1 MSKTDFSKAISG
13 MMHDKAIVLESSN
26 PLEFFKY
33 DEYLELVLCIAYMTL
48 SKEKIIKKEIKN
60 EDKLGRLTKMVS
72 TKDIDLVF
80 DPSFNPGDMPH
91 VTHAEVWDNLWI
103 LDNIRDSIMHGQFT
117 VDFTNKCFN
126 IKNEME
132 KRGLEATVPFS
143 WFIKYTQN
151 DIFKKKIMDE
161 YTVSGF
167 FYDNSKKDKRHF
179 RIPEEIYNHIFYN
192 VHVSGNKFNVIGIE
206 KEVKELFRKYMDVEI
221 TAEDKVKYRRR
232 TLLYGNNYKE
242 NYLIS
247 FFKASDMVKEELE
260 KKYPNLKIEIHSVNR
275 KQKLVSKL
283 SRNLDRNYKN
293 YDLMFDELE
302 YFQSHRSDNLINA
315 LSNIISGLT
324 LVKEKG
330 LDLSQ
335 MDYRIFNFLI
345 EGKDSP
351 YTKDVDIYTQYRKN
365 LDILKILNLNAYAI
379 STLVINHEG
388 LYTDFFGEDNPINY
402 HIEVLKKEPLLKNL
416 IAQRTKIK
424 EYLEKRG
431 NLVDKEN
438 QIKCVKDKYK
448 DTVIPPEAQAIID
461 RINADIASLTPEIEA
476 KKDEIWYFTCERGNK
491 LRYNINDN
499 TRPVLVAIDDSILR
513 LEELHKEFL
522 NTKKDSRKEIT
533 KKIVEE
539 FNHYMVLQLSIKY
552 WVCDNMKDALVVI
565 RNSFSHI
572 ARMTFGGYRFFDR
585 VMLLNDY
592 ETEQNTV
599 KVEKPNEEHEFRTW
613 KRSGQII
620 AKYSDMVSI
629 LNQPLQDEI
638 SLKKTL

>member
-13 MMHDKAIVLESSN
+13 IMHDKAMILESSN

-60 EDKLGRLTKMVS
+60 EDKLGRLTKMVG

-80 DPSFNPGDMPH
+80 EDDFCDGELKFENP
-91 VTHAEVWDNLWI
+91 EVDDKLWI

-117 VDFTNKCFN
+117 VDFANKRFEIDN
-126 IKNEME
+126 TME
-132 KRGLEATVPFS
+132 KRHLKAKIPFS

-151 DIFKKKIMDE
+151 DIYKKKIMDE

-260 KKYPNLKIEIHSVNR
+260 KKYADLKIEIHSVNR

-293 YDLMFDELE
+293 YDLMFNELE

-335 MDYRIFNFLI
+335 MDYRTFSFLI

-351 YTKDVDIYTQYRKN
+351 YTKEVDIYTQYRKN
-365 LDILKILNLNAYAI
+365 LDILKILTLNAYAI
-379 STLVINHEG
+379 STLVINQEG

-416 IAQRTKIK
+416 IAHRTKIK

-438 QIKCVKDKYK
+438 QIKGVKDKYK

-461 RINADIASLTPEIEA
+461 RINVDIASLTPEIEA
-476 KKDEIWYFTCERGNK
+476 KKDEIWKVLSERGNK
-491 LRYNINDN
+491 LRFNVNDN

-513 LEELHKEFL
+513 LEELHEEFL
-522 NTKKDSRKEIT
+522 NTKKESRKEAT

-620 AKYSDMVSI
+620 ASYSDMVSI

>member
-13 MMHDKAIVLESSN
+13 IMHDKALILESSN

-60 EDKLGRLTKMVS
+60 EDKLGRLTKMVG

-80 DPSFNPGDMPH
+80 EDDFCDGELKFENPD
-91 VTHAEVWDNLWI
+91 VDDNLWI

-117 VDFTNKCFN
+117 VNFADKYFD

-132 KRGLEATVPFS
+132 KRHLEAKIPFS

-151 DIFKKKIMDE
+151 DIYKKKIMDE

-167 FYDNSKKDKRHF
+167 FYDDSKKDKKHF

-192 VHVSGNKFNVIGIE
+192 VHVSGNKFNVISIE
-206 KEVKELFRKYMDVEI
+206 KEIKELFRKYMDVEI

-242 NYLIS
+242 NYLIT
-247 FFKASDMVKEELE
+247 FFKASDMIKEELE
-260 KKYPNLKIEIHSVNR
+260 KKYPDLKIEIHSVNR

-302 YFQSHRSDNLINA
+302 YFQSHRSDNLINT

-324 LVKEKG
+324 LVREKG
-330 LDLSQ
+330 LDLSE
-335 MDYRIFNFLI
+335 MDYRTFNFLI

-351 YTKDVDIYTQYRKN
+351 YTKDVDIHTQYRKN
-365 LDILKILNLNAYAI
+365 LDILKILFLNAYAI
-379 STLVINHEG
+379 STLVINQEG

-416 IAQRTKIK
+416 IAHRTKVK
-424 EYLEKRG
+424 EYLDKLG
-431 NLVDKEN
+431 HKVDKN
-438 QIKCVKDKYK
+438 FQIADIEDKYK
-448 DTVIPPEAQAIID
+448 NTVIPPEAQAIID
-461 RINADIASLTPEIEA
+461 RINADSAKLDPEIEA
-476 KKDEIWYFTCERGNK
+476 KKDEIWKVLSERGNK
-491 LRYNINDN
+491 LRFNVNDN
-499 TRPVLVAIDDSILR
+499 TRPVLVAIDDSIIR

-522 NTKKDSRKEIT
+522 NTKKESRKEAT
-533 KKIVEE
+533 KKIIEE
-539 FNHYMVLQLSIKY
+539 FNHYIVLQLSIKY
-552 WVCDNMKDALVVI
+552 WACDNMKDALVVI

-585 VMLLNDY
+585 VMVLNDY
-592 ETEQNTV
+592 ETDPKKT
-599 KVEKPNEEHEFRTW
+599 KVEKPNEEPDFRTW
-613 KRSGQII
+613 KRSGQVI
-620 AKYSDMVSI
+620 ASYSDMVSI